1 VLPPI
6 EYLDFAH
13 RWYGDVR
20 YDLAT
25 SGISTAEPRLLGPV
39 DPSDLGS
46 RKRFVEALSRRYGVK
61 EHEIVPAMGTSGGLY
76 VVYATLLEPGDHV
89 LVEAPNYEPIWRVAQ
104 AFGATIDRFERRFGD
119 AYDIDPDTVLAAT
132 GPKTRVVAITNPHN
146 PTGAI
151 VSDDLLRSLAARL
164 AERGIALLVDE
175 AYLELAKPKT
185 TARHLGANVYTCSS
199 ATKCWGVSWAR
210 AGWVFLPEAMQSAAL
225 RVERYVNGMAPPASW
240 AHGAFAVDAAETLLA
255 RAVELQANKRALV
268 DAFLAEHASLL
279 SWAPPPPTSVFGFV
293 RDLRGRDLT
302 APIERAIA
310 EHKVIVA
317 PGIFFGESAAFRL
330 GWTTKQA
337 AVETG
342 LDLLARALDLCDD
355 ARPR

>member
-25 SGISTAEPRLLGPV
+25 SGISTANPDLLGAV

-46 RKRFVEALSRRYGVK
+46 RQRFVQALSRRYGVK
-61 EHEIVPAMGTSGGLY
+61 EQEIAPAMGTSGGLF
-76 VVYATLLEPGDHV
+76 VVYATLLSSGDHV

-104 AFGATIDRFERRFGD
+104 ALGATIDRFERRFAD
-119 AYDIDPDTVLAAT
+119 AYDIDPDAVLAAV
-132 GPKTRVVAITNPHN
+132 GEKTRVVTITNPHN

-151 VSDDLLRSLAARL
+151 VSDDTIRRLAARL
-164 AERGIALLVDE
+164 AERGVSLLIDE
-175 AYLELAKPKT
+175 AYLELSKPRS
-185 TARHLGANVYTCSS
+185 TARHLGANVFTCSS

-210 AGWVFLPEAMQSAAL
+210 AGWVFLPEAMQAAAL
-225 RVERYVNGMAPPASW
+225 RVERYVVGMAPPVSW
-240 AHGAFAVDAAETLLA
+240 AYGALAVDAAETLLA
-255 RAVELQANKRALV
+255 RAVELQAGKRALV

-279 SWAPPPPTSVFGFV
+279 TWAPPPMTSVFGFV
-293 RDLRGRDLT
+293 RDLRGRDLLR
-302 APIERAIA
+302 PIERAIA

-317 PGIFFGESAAFRL
+317 PGTFFGESSAFRL
-330 GWTTKQA
+330 GWTTKHA
-337 AVETG
+337 DVEPG
-342 LDLLARALDLCDD
+342 LDLLARALELCE
-355 ARPR
+355 ARPSR